1 MGKGGKNIARFGMT
15 FIGQYQ
21 HSIDAKGRLSIPAKF
36 RDALG
41 ESFVITQG
49 PDNCLFVYA
58 MQDWK
63 ELEEKFKKLSFT
75 KAKARAFSRLF
86 FSGADAVE
94 ADKLGR
100 ALLAGHLRNF
110 AGLEKE
116 VMVIGVGNRLEIW
129 DLKRWQDYSASAV
142 SDYEDITEDLVDFDI
157 EL

>member
-1 MGKGGKNIARFGMT
+1 M

-58 MQDWK
+58 MQEWK
-63 ELEEKFKKLSFT
+63 NLEEKFKKLSFT

-94 ADKLGR
+94 PDKLGR
-100 ALLAGHLRNF
+100 VLVAGHLRAF
-110 AGLEKE
+110 AGLDKE

-129 DLKRWQDYSASAV
+129 DLAHWKSYSSGLFA
-142 SDYEDITEDLVDFDI
+142 DYEEITEDLTDFDI
-157 EL
+157 DI